1 MWSQKDLEHILGQ
14 YGTFIVERSG
24 TDIDSALSSLQQ
36 WKENIWVIQQIIQN
50 DVSSTKIRLL
60 LRRGMS
66 VRYLMPSP
74 GITYIK
80 ENGLYEEEGKEK
92 GEPSNHG
99 DNEKGKMKN
108 QEA

>member
-1 MWSQKDLEHILGQ
+1 
-14 YGTFIVERSG
+14 
-24 TDIDSALSSLQQ
+24 
-36 WKENIWVIQQIIQN
+36 
-50 DVSSTKIRLL
+50 
-60 LRRGMS
+60 MS

-92 GEPSNHG
+92 SESSNHK
-99 DNEKGKMKN
+99 DSEKGKMKS

>member
-1 MWSQKDLEHILGQ
+1 M
-14 YGTFIVERSG
+14 
-24 TDIDSALSSLQQ
+24 
-36 WKENIWVIQQIIQN
+36 IQQIIQN

-92 GEPSNHG
+92 ERLGEREAGS
-99 DNEKGKMKN
+99 EKGKSRS
-108 QEA
+108 